1 MRLFEIAT
9 VEKTRAIELARKII
23 EVYESENATVAEYN
37 WLVRKSEDEY
47 AKHILN
53 KAIGRRSFNYLKVD
67 EIDDYLLDDAS
78 TLCRAMNILREVEKM
93 THLKAETEIKQSTDE
108 FLNSTELKQLAQQ
121 QAYIDLQN
129 AYKDNVSDSAK
140 RVSSLASL
148 ATDI

>member
-9 VEKTRAIELARKII
+9 VEKTSAIELARKII

-93 THLKAETEIKQSTDE
+93 THLKAETAIKQSTDE
-108 FLNSTELKQLAQQ
+108 FLNSEELKQLAQQ

-148 ATDI
+148 ATEL